1 MTWRVVWPQLRP
13 VTTFVGVY
21 LTLQALQLFD
31 LVYATTRGGPLDAT
45 QTIVYL
51 VWTTAFQK
59 LQFGYGSAIAYGL
72 FVLTLAVTV
81 AVTVTQRRAARRTR

>member
-1 MTWRVVWPQLRP
+1 M
-13 VTTFVGVY
+13 
-21 LTLQALQLFD
+21 
-31 LVYATTRGGPLDAT
+31 
-45 QTIVYL
+45 
-51 VWTTAFQK
+51 WTTAFQK